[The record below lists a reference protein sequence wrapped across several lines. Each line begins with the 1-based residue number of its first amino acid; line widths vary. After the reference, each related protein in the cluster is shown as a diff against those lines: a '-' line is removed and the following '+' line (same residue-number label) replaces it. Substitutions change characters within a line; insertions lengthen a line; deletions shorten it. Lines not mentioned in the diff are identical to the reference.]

1 MHCIFFFKRRI
12 SKMKELQGLPNLSMW
27 MPYLRIKFNLMNA
40 LVTLIVP
47 GSCHSGRLK
56 LNAGFESTAICCS
69 LKSIDFKR
77 QCTLLKKLP
86 KIRETAAAPC
96 PVLKSPLCCL
106 TLNFNRSIGI
116 FGDEGTGLLLTI
128 FWQIS

>member
-1 MHCIFFFKRRI
+1 MIRFTKSLMRLH
-12 SKMKELQGLPNLSMW
+12 
-27 MPYLRIKFNLMNA
+27 YLRKDKVQPNKYI

-106 TLNFNRSIGI
+106 TLNFNSAAGI
-116 FGDEGTGLLLTI
+116 FGDKRTGLLLTI
-128 FWQIS
+128 FWQIY